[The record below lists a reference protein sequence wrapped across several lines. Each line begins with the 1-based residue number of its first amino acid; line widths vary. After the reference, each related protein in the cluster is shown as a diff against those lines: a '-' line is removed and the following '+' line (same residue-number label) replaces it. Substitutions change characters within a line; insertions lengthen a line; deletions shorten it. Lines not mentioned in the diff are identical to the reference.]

1 MRECVIRI
9 KRPGRRPIRT
19 TPWVAGLIFIKID
32 GVLIPVRGHIRKTRR
47 GFIEIRDPFTG

>member
-1 MRECVIRI
+1 
-9 KRPGRRPIRT
+9 
-19 TPWVAGLIFIKID
+19 VAGLIFIKID